1 MSDYTPTTEEVRA
14 SYVDEN
20 VCYDETWQDCA
31 EQFDRWLEQHNKEVR
46 AKRDQE
52 LVEAI
57 NELPRTQIGDY
68 ILGLLGVDEDALIK
82 QPTDT
87 LCQQGIHSWTF
98 GREVCLSCGIKG
110 DVTERLQNEMSP
122 NGYTEGENK

>member
-1 MSDYTPTTEEVRA
+1 MSDYTPTTEDIRRNNWLGTPLRSSDGIRENA
-14 SYVDEN
+14 SFN
-20 VCYDETWQDCA
+20 
-31 EQFDRWLEQHNKEVR
+31 RWLAKHTKEVR

-82 QPTDT
+82 GESQNYNETV
-87 LCQQGIHSWTF
+87 IH
-98 GREVCLSCGIKG
+98 L
-110 DVTERLQNEMSP
+110 
-122 NGYTEGENK
+122 TEGENK